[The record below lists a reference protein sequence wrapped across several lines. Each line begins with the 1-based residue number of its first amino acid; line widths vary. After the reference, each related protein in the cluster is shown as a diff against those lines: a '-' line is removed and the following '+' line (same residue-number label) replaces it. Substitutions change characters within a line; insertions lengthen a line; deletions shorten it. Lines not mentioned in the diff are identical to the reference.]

1 MKINIPKIEYGQHI
15 YYFHVLNIVQIFLC
29 YKLTLEI
36 DVMHLDKLTPYNVIP
51 LEIDSWYLY
60 KETALVYEG
69 QSNINIVWRS
79 GPDTITIHGN

>member
-51 LEIDSWYLY
+51 LEIDS
-60 KETALVYEG
+60 
-69 QSNINIVWRS
+69 
-79 GPDTITIHGN
+79 